1 MPGNFNQLFMEIP
14 MAQTTSAVRPRD
26 IFYVIIGAILLGF
39 SLAAFTVPNKIA
51 TGGLTG
57 FATILFYTIGLPVGG
72 TIFAGNII
80 LISLQAYMIGKRSA
94 WKTLLSIIITSA
106 TIEILMNIVHLKGL
120 TTDPILACLY
130 GGIISGVG
138 IGITFKAGGT
148 TGGMDIV
155 SQILHFRYHVPVGDV
170 ILISNVFVTAFAG
183 YAFGPELALY
193 GLITVFFSSKVIDAV
208 LEGMSVFRSVMII
221 THHSD
226 EIGWAI
232 IEDLHRGVTKLDGT
246 GLYTGLK
253 TTILMTA
260 VRRKE
265 MPILRQIIHEY
276 DPNAFVI
283 VGDARQIIGK
293 GFINLEDE
301 VRREKD

>member
-1 MPGNFNQLFMEIP
+1 
-14 MAQTTSAVRPRD
+14 MAPAAGSVKARD
-26 IFYVIIGAILLGF
+26 IFYVILGAILLGF

-57 FATILFYTIGLPVGG
+57 CATILFYTIGLPVGA
-72 TIFAGNII
+72 TILTGNVI
-80 LISLQAYMIGKRSA
+80 LISLQAWLIGRRSA

-106 TIEILMNIVHLKGL
+106 TIEILMNIVQMKAL
-120 TTDPILACLY
+120 THDPILACLY

-138 IGITFKAGGT
+138 VGITFKAGGT

-155 SQILHFRYHVPVGDV
+155 SQMLHFKFHVPVGDV
-170 ILISNVFVTAFAG
+170 ILISNVFVTAMAG

-221 THHSD
+221 TQHSD

-232 IEDLHRGVTKLDGT
+232 IEDLHRGVTRLEGT
-246 GLYTGLK
+246 GVYTGLK

-293 GFINLEDE
+293 GFVNLDDE